1 MNAMI
6 SAVVLA
12 AMEISLGSSPA
23 QAALAGGF
31 ETQAQELWGTIRTQK
46 EQLFELS
53 AHHKDGEL
61 DRINRALAHLV
72 SESSPSLVKITVP
85 NPMGS
90 GASVGSGFI
99 VDANG
104 LLVTNAH
111 VVDAPPLGADVKVEV
126 NGRKIKALLVA
137 RSMRKDVALL
147 QLQERQQWSALPLGT
162 SLELK
167 PGYMVVAMGFPLG
180 LPLSASMGIISGT
193 ERAMPA
199 IFVKPIQTDA
209 TVNPGNSGGPL
220 LSVDGSVVGV
230 NTFIMS
236 ESGGSEGL
244 SFAIP
249 VETVKHLLARHRAG
263 GRIESGSLGITIG
276 SVTSRGAVIVEVA
289 PGSAAEKVA
298 IKAGDIMTAMD
309 GVPLVGG
316 SSDASSE
323 LIMRLSDKFAGEPV
337 VLNFDRNGKPYVAT
351 AILGE
356 YQAPKSEGIP
366 WPGKRRK

>member
-1 MNAMI
+1 MKSEMNR
-6 SAVVLA
+6 A
-12 AMEISLGSSPA
+12 AMGVLLGSLPA
-23 QAALAGGF
+23 HAALTGGF
-31 ETQAQELWGTIRTQK
+31 DTQAQELWGTIKTQR
-46 EQLFELS
+46 EQLFDLS

-72 SESSPSLVKITVP
+72 SESSPSLVKITIP

-99 VDANG
+99 VDAGG
-104 LLVTNAH
+104 LVVTNAH
-111 VVDAPPLGADVKVEV
+111 VVDAPPLGAEVKVEV
-126 NGRKIKALLVA
+126 DGRKTKAKLVA

-147 QLQERQQWSALPLGT
+147 QLQERQQWPALPLG
-162 SLELK
+162 SSIELK
-167 PGYMVVAMGFPLG
+167 PGYMVVAMGYPLG

-249 VETVKHLLARHRAG
+249 VETVKHLLVRHRAG

-276 SVTSRGAVIVEVA
+276 SVTIRGAIIVEVA
-289 PGSAAEKVA
+289 PGSAAEKAA
-298 IKAGDIMTAMD
+298 IKAGDIMTSMD
-309 GVPLVGG
+309 GVSLVGG
-316 SSDASSE
+316 SQDASTE

-351 AILGE
+351 AVLGE
-356 YQAPKSEGIP
+356 YQAPKNEGIP
-366 WPGKRRK
+366 WPGKRRR